1 MAGVGADPCRV
12 VVPADSFET
21 CREDDPLPCGAIATR
36 IVRCPLPSPP
46 PVAPPVR
53 DAPLRARQVE
63 APREDLPLVGDHRAL
78 GRARLLNA
86 VDPARRRR
94 VRGLERHV
102 TARNVVSNDPR
113 ARHVRRRVPL
123 VSAKNVLIAPLAD
136 SSETSVVRVLP
147 PRAGPPPVRVDEVN
161 VPRPA
166 TESRVPTSAT
176 PEQVLALREVRAVPT
191 VRRALNHALGALD
204 RGHATS
210 TRVPTSVTLAQAR
223 GRLAV
228 THAVTHA
235 VSLAVGLVGRGAIR
249 TRAANEEVVD
259 PSLRARVATLARG
272 RVEHLVSS
280 APRRSRRS
288 VRTPTGER
296 RVGGASLERVA

>member
-176 PEQVLALREVRAVPT
+176 
-191 VRRALNHALGALD
+191 
-204 RGHATS
+204 
-210 TRVPTSVTLAQAR
+210 LAQAR